1 MTLLRGKLTYAN
13 VVATLALCIAVGG
26 ASAFAATQLPKN
38 SVGTK
43 QLKKGAVNAA
53 KIKDEA
59 VTEAKIQNGAV
70 TEAKIQNGAVT
81 EAKIQNGAVTGAKI
95 KQGTIDASALASG
108 VIPPPVNAY
117 TKPESDSRYLRGTV
131 TVVGTIPAVAAN
143 SFEGGSVEC
152 PAGYQAIGGGVD
164 PFNVFFGKVS
174 SSAPTFNGSRAL
186 NQSVGQHG
194 PATGWEGYV
203 STEGAGTGSTGA
215 SKIVVICSP
224 IG

>member
-13 VVATLALCIAVGG
+13 IVATLALCIAVGG

-59 VTEAKIQNGAV
+59 VAEAKI
-70 TEAKIQNGAVT
+70 K
-81 EAKIQNGAVTGAKI
+81 NGAVTGAKI
-95 KQGTIDASALASG
+95 KKGTIDASALAAG
-108 VIPPPVNAY
+108 VVPPPVNAY

-131 TVVGTIPAVAAN
+131 TVVGTIPPVAAN

-174 SSAPTFNGSRAL
+174 SSAPTFNGVRAL

-194 PATGWEGYV
+194 PATGWEAYI

-215 SKIVVICSP
+215 SKLVVICSP

>member
-43 QLKKGAVNAA
+43 QLKKAAVNAA

-70 TEAKIQNGAVT
+70 T
-81 EAKIQNGAVTGAKI
+81 GAKI
-95 KQGTIDASALASG
+95 KKGTIDASALASG
-108 VIPPPVNAY
+108 VVPPPVNAY

-164 PFNVFFGKVS
+164 PYNVFFGKVS

-186 NQSVGQHG
+186 NQTVGQHG

-203 STEGAGTGSTGA
+203 STEGAGTGASGA
-215 SKIVVICSP
+215 SKVVVICSP

>member
-1 MTLLRGKLTYAN
+1 MTVLRGRFTYAN

-43 QLKKGAVNAA
+43 QLKKGAVNTA
-53 KIKDEA
+53 KIKD
-59 VTEAKIQNGAV
+59 GAV
-70 TEAKIQNGAVT
+70 TEAKIKSDAVT
-81 EAKIQNGAVTGAKI
+81 EAKIKSEAVTGAKI
-95 KQGTIDASALASG
+95 KKGSIEASALASG

-164 PFNVFFGKVS
+164 PSNVFFGKVS
-174 SSAPTFNGSRAL
+174 SSAPTFNGNRAL

-203 STEGAGTGSTGA
+203 STEGAGTGASGA
-215 SKIVVICSP
+215 SKVVVICSP

>member
-43 QLKKGAVNAA
+43 QLKKTAVNTA
-53 KIKDEA
+53 KLKDEA
-59 VTEAKIQNGAV
+59 VTEAKIKA
-70 TEAKIQNGAVT
+70 E
-81 EAKIQNGAVTGAKI
+81 AVTGAKI
-95 KQGTIDASALASG
+95 KKGTIDASELASG

>member
-59 VTEAKIQNGAV
+59 VAEAKI
-70 TEAKIQNGAVT
+70 K
-81 EAKIQNGAVTGAKI
+81 NGAVTGAKI
-95 KQGTIDASALASG
+95 KPGSIGASALASG
-108 VIPPPVNAY
+108 VVPPPVNAY

-164 PFNVFFGKVS
+164 PSNVFYGKVS

-186 NQSVGQHG
+186 NQTVGQHG
-194 PATGWEGYV
+194 PATGWEAYV
-203 STEGAGTGSTGA
+203 STEGAGVGA
-215 SKIVVICSP
+215 ADPSKLVVICSP

>member
-1 MTLLRGKLTYAN
+1 
-13 VVATLALCIAVGG
+13 LALFIAVGG

-43 QLKKGAVNAA
+43 QLKKGAVNTA

-59 VTEAKIQNGAV
+59 VAETKIR
-70 TEAKIQNGAVT
+70 
-81 EAKIQNGAVTGAKI
+81 NGAVTGAKI
-95 KQGTIDASALASG
+95 KPGTIGASALASG

-117 TKPESDSRYLRGTV
+117 TKTESDSRYLRGTV
-131 TVVGTIPAVAAN
+131 TVVGTIPEVAADN
-143 SFEGGSVEC
+143 FESGSVEC
-152 PAGYQAIGGGVD
+152 PAGYQATGGGVD
-164 PFNVFFGKVS
+164 PSNVFFGKVS

-186 NQSVGQHG
+186 DQSVGQHG
-194 PATGWEGYV
+194 PATGWEGV
-203 STEGAGTGSTGA
+203 ISTQGASTGSSGP

>member
-1 MTLLRGKLTYAN
+1 MTVLRGKFTYAN
-13 VVATLALCIAVGG
+13 VVATMALFIAVGG

-38 SVGTK
+38 SVGAK
-43 QLKKGAVNAA
+43 QLKKGAVNTA
-53 KIKDEA
+53 KIKDGAISE
-59 VTEAKIQNGAV
+59 TKI
-70 TEAKIQNGAVT
+70 KD
-81 EAKIQNGAVTGAKI
+81 GAVTGAKI
-95 KQGTIDASALASG
+95 KQGAIGASALASG

-174 SSAPTFNGSRAL
+174 SSAPTFNGDRAL

-194 PATGWEGYV
+194 PATGWEAYI
-203 STEGAGTGSTGA
+203 STEGAGTGSSGA
-215 SKIVVICSP
+215 SKLVVICSP

>member
-1 MTLLRGKLTYAN
+1 MTVLRGRFTYAN
-13 VVATLALCIAVGG
+13 VVATLALFIAVGG

-38 SVGTK
+38 SVGAK
-43 QLKKGAVNAA
+43 QLKKGAVNTA

-59 VTEAKIQNGAV
+59 VAETKI
-70 TEAKIQNGAVT
+70 K
-81 EAKIQNGAVTGAKI
+81 NGAVTGAKI
-95 KQGTIDASALASG
+95 KPGTIGASALASG
-108 VIPPPVNAY
+108 VVPPPVNAY

-143 SFEGGSVEC
+143 SFEGGSVQC

-164 PFNVFFGKVS
+164 PYNVFFGKVS
-174 SSAPTFNGSRAL
+174 SSAPTFDGGRAL

-194 PATGWEGYV
+194 PANGWEGYV

-215 SKIVVICSP
+215 SKVVVICSP